1 MHIVTGSTSQASKPT
16 STPPSPRQAP
26 DTEPASPASSASSIQ
41 SDMPSVL
48 IVGAGNFGAATA
60 LSLAR
65 RGGFKVTVLD
75 TAPYPNPRAASHDI
89 NKIVR
94 DDYPDKLYMRM
105 LIRAMPMWR
114 ADKLYSPW
122 YHEVGMLR
130 ADASDFGEKSVA
142 SYRAVGVAN
151 DAEFLSVD
159 EVRKRWNGVYATAN
173 FGSLDKVLYN
183 PTVGY
188 AEADK
193 ALQAVMQAAVDLGV
207 EYVVG
212 EMKSLDLGAD
222 GRCVGIELAN
232 GDTLRA
238 DKVLLC
244 TGARTG
250 SLLAQSAPGNKELH
264 IGDRLVATG
273 AVSFYSKLQGE
284 QKEKFAC
291 IPVLKNCLPEVKGE
305 GMSILKDGTI
315 KFNCD
320 MCFTNYVDNPVTGEK
335 MSMTPEASDYN
346 TWTGPDFVPFLK
358 QCARKTFDGLYG
370 KEVENLPIESYRICW
385 DASTPTHDF
394 LITPHPHCEGLYVA
408 TGGSF
413 HGWKFLPVIGDY
425 IVDMLHGLL
434 GADYADRWAWDP
446 KSGDGHSAN
455 PTYQVV
461 GDLQQWIS

>member
-1 MHIVTGSTSQASKPT
+1 MHIVTGSTSQASKPL

-41 SDMPSVL
+41 SDVPSVL

-65 RGGFKVTVLD
+65 RGGFKVTILD

-151 DAEFLSVD
+151 EAEFLSVD

-250 SLLAQSAPGNKELH
+250 SLLAQSAPENKQLH

-291 IPVLKNCLPEVKGE
+291 IPVLKNCLPEVKG
-305 GMSILKDGTI
+305 
-315 KFNCD
+315 
-320 MCFTNYVDNPVTGEK
+320 
-335 MSMTPEASDYN
+335 A
-346 TWTGPDFVPFLK
+346 
-358 QCARKTFDGLYG
+358 LY
-370 KEVENLPIESYRICW
+370 SY
-385 DASTPTHDF
+385 
-394 LITPHPHCEGLYVA
+394 
-408 TGGSF
+408 
-413 HGWKFLPVIGDY
+413 
-425 IVDMLHGLL
+425 
-434 GADYADRWAWDP
+434 
-446 KSGDGHSAN
+446 
-455 PTYQVV
+455 
-461 GDLQQWIS
+461 

>member
-1 MHIVTGSTSQASKPT
+1 MSEAFKSGSS
-16 STPPSPRQAP
+16 PPSPQLAT
-26 DTEPASPASSASSIQ
+26 DTEPTSPVSSNSSIH
-41 SDMPSVL
+41 SDVSSVI

-65 RGGFKVTVLD
+65 KGGIKVTIVD
-75 TAPYPNPRAASHDI
+75 TAPFPNPRAASHDI

-105 LIRAMPMWR
+105 LLKAMPMWR

-130 ADASDFGEKSVA
+130 ADASDFGEKSIA
-142 SYRAVGVAN
+142 SYKAVGVAN
-151 DAEFLSVD
+151 NAEFLPVD
-159 EVRKRWNGVYATAN
+159 EVRKRWNGVYATAC
-173 FGSLDKVLYN
+173 FGNLDKILFN

-193 ALQAVMQAAVDLGV
+193 ALEAVMQAAVDLGV

-212 EMKSLDLGAD
+212 EMKSLDLGPD
-222 GRCVGIELAN
+222 GQCVGIELTN
-232 GDTLRA
+232 GHTLQA
-238 DKVLLC
+238 EKILLC

-250 SLLAQSAPGNKELH
+250 SLLVQSAPENKKLH

-273 AVSFYSKLQGE
+273 AISFCSKLRGE
-284 QKEKFAC
+284 QKEKFSGV
-291 IPVLKNCLPEVKGE
+291 PVLKNCLPEVKGE
-305 GMSILKDGTI
+305 GMSMLKDGTI

-320 MCFTNYVDNPVTGEK
+320 MCFTNYVNNPITGEK

-346 TWTGPDFVPFLK
+346 TWTGPDFVPFFK
-358 QCARKTFDGLYG
+358 ERARMTFDGLYG
-370 KEVENLPIESYRICW
+370 KEVENLSIESYRICW

-394 LITPHPHCEGLYVA
+394 LISPHPHCEGLYVA

-425 IVDMLHGLL
+425 IADMLHGLL
-434 GADYADRWAWDP
+434 GADYADRWAWDQ
-446 KSGDGHSAN
+446 KGGDGCSAN

-461 GDLQQWIS
+461 GDLQHWIS

>member
-1 MHIVTGSTSQASKPT
+1 MSS
-16 STPPSPRQAP
+16 PPSPRQAP
-26 DTEPASPASSASSIQ
+26 DTEPPSPVSSASSVQNDIT
-41 SDMPSVL
+41 SVL
-48 IVGAGNFGAATA
+48 IIGAGNFGAATA

-65 RGGFKVTVLD
+65 RGGYKVTVVD
-75 TAPYPNPRAASHDI
+75 TVAYPNPRAASHDI

-105 LIRAMPMWR
+105 LIKAMPMWR

-151 DAEFLSVD
+151 DSEFLPIE

-173 FGSLDKVLYN
+173 FGNLDKILYN

-212 EMKSLDLGAD
+212 EMKSLDLGDD
-222 GRCVGIELAN
+222 GRCVGIELAS
-232 GDTLRA
+232 GETLRA
-238 DKVLLC
+238 DKILLC

-250 SLLAQSAPGNKELH
+250 SLLAQSAPDNKKLH
-264 IGDRLVATG
+264 VGDRLVATG
-273 AVSFYSKLQGE
+273 AISFYAKLQGE
-284 QKEKFAC
+284 QKDKFST
-291 IPVLKNCLPEVKGE
+291 IPVLKNCLPEVKGTEICPPPSPPPGMTIAGMAILHLVKVHVQRKRTAANSDVDVGE

-320 MCFTNYVDNPVTGEK
+320 MCFTNYVDNPVTGDK
-335 MSMTPEASDYN
+335 MSMAPEATGHN
-346 TWTGPDFVPFLK
+346 TWTGPDFVPFFK
-358 QCARKTFDGLYG
+358 KCARKTIDGLYG
-370 KEVENLPIESYRICW
+370 KEVENVAIESYRICW
-385 DASTPTHDF
+385 
-394 LITPHPHCEGLYVA
+394 
-408 TGGSF
+408 
-413 HGWKFLPVIGDY
+413 
-425 IVDMLHGLL
+425 
-434 GADYADRWAWDP
+434 
-446 KSGDGHSAN
+446 
-455 PTYQVV
+455 
-461 GDLQQWIS
+461 